1 VVVRIS
7 GRWEARLRH
16 PSRKENRVRKVAVL
30 LIALS
35 AAVLIGCGS
44 GVTVKTD
51 SPVEIPEKIEAGGV
65 TIQAPEEVK
74 VGDVT
79 LDTADGTITAK

>member
-1 VVVRIS
+1 M
-7 GRWEARLRH
+7 
-16 PSRKENRVRKVAVL
+16 RKENRVRKFAIL

-35 AAVLIGCGS
+35 TAALAGCGS
-44 GVTVKTD
+44 GVTVETD
-51 SPVEIPEKIEAGGV
+51 SPVEIPEQIEAGGV

-79 LDTADGTITAK
+79 IETEDGTITAR